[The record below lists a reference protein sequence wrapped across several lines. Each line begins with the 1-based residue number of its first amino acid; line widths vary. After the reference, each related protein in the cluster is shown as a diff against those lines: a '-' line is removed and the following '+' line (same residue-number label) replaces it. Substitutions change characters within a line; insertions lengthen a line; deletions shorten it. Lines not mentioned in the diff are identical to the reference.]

1 MAHFYL
7 SEELEAVPVGSTV
20 TVGGSEG
27 RHAVT
32 VSRVKPGERISV
44 GNGSGFVAAGEVVAA
59 EGSAF
64 SLLVDEVAS
73 HPPASPAIWLA
84 QALAKGDRDEYAVQ
98 QATEL
103 GVDGVIP
110 WAAQRSI
117 VKWEGAK
124 VRRGRDRWEAIVRE
138 ATKQSVRPWIP
149 EVGDLVTTPQL
160 AALAGAARMLVLDPT
175 AEARLTSIDAD
186 QRDVVLVVGPEG
198 GIAPSELSRLT
209 AAGAELVR
217 LGETVLRTSTAG
229 PAALAV
235 LSAKLGRW

>member
-1 MAHFYL
+1 VAHFYL
-7 SEELEAVPVGSTV
+7 SESLEPVPVGSTV
-20 TVGGSEG
+20 VVGGSEG

-44 GNGSGFVAAGEVVAA
+44 GNGSGFVASGEITAA
-59 EGSAF
+59 EASEF
-64 SLLVDEVAS
+64 SMVVDQVSER
-73 HPPASPAIWLA
+73 PPASPAVWLA

-117 VKWEGAK
+117 VKWEGPK
-124 VRRGRDRWEAIVRE
+124 VRKGHDRWEAIVRE
-138 ATKQSVRPWIP
+138 ASKQSVRPWIP
-149 EVGDLVTTPQL
+149 EVGALVTTPQL
-160 AALAGAARMLVLDPT
+160 AALAGAARMLVLEPT
-175 AEARLTSIDAD
+175 AEAALAGLEPDE
-186 QRDVVLVVGPEG
+186 RDVVLVVGPEG

-217 LGETVLRTSTAG
+217 LGDTVLRTSTAG